1 MEKTNQA
8 YYQDKV
14 ALITGAASG
23 FGLGFTKK
31 ILELGARSVWM
42 GDYASEALAKAAAGI
57 AQKYPGK
64 VHTAVCDC
72 RKKEDVFRFVQTAAE
87 EEGCLDFL
95 FNNAGIP
102 CTCPLINIPP
112 EKFLELVQVNYL
124 GVVYGTM
131 AALPFFEA
139 QGWGHVINTA
149 SAGGLMPGVYQSSYA
164 STKAAVISFT
174 QCLDMEYSDRDIH
187 FTSISPTNVATNI
200 FKIDVIAKMR
210 QEGHTEEE
218 IEDAIKKIP
227 APEYAIPLNEAV
239 DYIFAN
245 IPQQE
250 VNIIVGDWTREAY
263 LLYKKDYNK
272 FKERFDYYRVSRKA
286 YFEAVARGENPV
298 FPG

>member
-23 FGLGFTKK
+23 FGLGFTEK
-31 ILELGARSVWM
+31 ILEL
-42 GDYASEALAKAAAGI
+42 
-57 AQKYPGK
+57 
-64 VHTAVCDC
+64 
-72 RKKEDVFRFVQTAAE
+72 VQ
-87 EEGCLDFL
+87 L
-95 FNNAGIP
+95 
-102 CTCPLINIPP
+102 
-112 EKFLELVQVNYL
+112 NYL

-131 AALPFFEA
+131 AALPFLEA

-149 SAGGLMPGVYQSSYA
+149 SAGGLMPFAYQSAYA

-187 FTSISPTNVATNI
+187 FTSISPPNVATNI
-200 FKIDVIAKMR
+200 YKADVIAKMR
-210 QEGHTEEE
+210 QEGYTEEE
-218 IEDAIKKIP
+218 IEDIIKDIP
-227 APEYAIPLNEAV
+227 VPKDAIPLNEAV

-250 VNIIVGDWTREAY
+250 VNIIVGDEPKVGYA
-263 LLYKKDYNK
+263 LYKKDYNT
-272 FKERFDYYRVSRKA
+272 FKECLEYLKLSRKA
-286 YFEAVARGENPV
+286 YFEAIARGENPA